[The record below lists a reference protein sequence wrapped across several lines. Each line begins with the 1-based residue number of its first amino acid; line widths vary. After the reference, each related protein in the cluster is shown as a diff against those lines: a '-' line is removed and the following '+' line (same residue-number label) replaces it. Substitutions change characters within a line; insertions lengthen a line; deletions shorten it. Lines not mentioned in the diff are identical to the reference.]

1 MMTDKIKQELE
12 RAEAVL
18 CRHIEDLN
26 DQVEQDGG
34 RIKHHMTL
42 DAYKD
47 CTKSLKNIGEIM
59 KGNGSAGSTKVTA
72 SAA

>member
-1 MMTDKIKQELE
+1 MTEKMKHELE
-12 RAEAVL
+12 RAESVL
-18 CRHIEDLN
+18 CRHLEDLN
-26 DQVEQDGG
+26 DMVEQDGG

-47 CTKSLKNIGEIM
+47 CLKSLKNYAEIM
-59 KGNGSAGSTKVTA
+59 KGNGSAVAKA

>member
-1 MMTDKIKQELE
+1 MTDKMKHELE
-12 RAEAVL
+12 RTESVL
-18 CRHIEDLN
+18 CRHLEDLN
-26 DQVEQDGG
+26 DMVEQDGG

-47 CTKSLKNIGEIM
+47 CIKSVKCLQEIM
-59 KGNGSAGSTKVTA
+59 KGNGSTSAAKATA

>member
-1 MMTDKIKQELE
+1 MTDKMKHELE
-12 RAEAVL
+12 RAEHVL
-18 CRHIEDLN
+18 CRHLEDLN

-47 CTKSLKNIGEIM
+47 CLKSLKNYTEIM
-59 KGNGSAGSTKVTA
+59 KGNGSATATKATA
-72 SAA
+72 SAS

>member
-1 MMTDKIKQELE
+1 MTDKMNHELE
-12 RAEAVL
+12 RAEDVL
-18 CRHIEDLN
+18 CRHLEDLN

-34 RIKHHMTL
+34 RIKNHMTL

-47 CTKSLKNIGEIM
+47 CIKSVKCLQDIM
-59 KGNGSAGSTKVTA
+59 KGNGSTGAAKAAA

>member
-1 MMTDKIKQELE
+1 MTEKMKHELE
-12 RAEAVL
+12 RAESVL
-18 CRHIEDLN
+18 CRHLEDLN
-26 DQVEQDGG
+26 DMVEQDGG

-47 CTKSLKNIGEIM
+47 CMKALKNYTEIM
-59 KGNGSAGSTKVTA
+59 KGNGSASVAKATA